1 MDDSRAISEVTRRN
15 IFDTIRI
22 EAVAWSGRLAE
33 DDFLSRLFDLESMPS
48 SDGRFKNASGD
59 IWQHRV
65 NNLDWEDDWVF
76 SDKRFKLLTG
86 PDDVVLRFLCEM
98 LHPVVRDNHDEV
110 VQLRQVFNEHLKAD
124 GWELYD
130 RISISGKPVYSA
142 RRFLTDNRPVMQ
154 AVQSV
159 ASVMN
164 AEYVSQQITRMEAA
178 LNDDPEL
185 AIGTAKEFVETLCKT
200 ILDDRGVAHD
210 AALEFP
216 KLVRL
221 TLKELELVPDQIAA
235 QARGADTIR
244 VLLNNLASIS
254 NGLAEIRNLYGTG
267 HGKHARSKGLQRRHA
282 RLAVGAA
289 ATLGVFLFET
299 YQEKSK

>member
-1 MDDSRAISEVTRRN
+1 
-15 IFDTIRI
+15 
-22 EAVAWSGRLAE
+22 LA
-33 DDFLSRLFDLESMPS
+33 DNCP
-48 SDGRFKNASGD
+48 
-59 IWQHRV
+59 V
-65 NNLDWEDDWVF
+65 
-76 SDKRFKLLTG
+76 LT
-86 PDDVVLRFLCEM
+86 
-98 LHPVVRDNHDEV
+98 
-110 VQLRQVFNEHLKAD
+110 
-124 GWELYD
+124 
-130 RISISGKPVYSA
+130 
-142 RRFLTDNRPVMQ
+142 

-159 ASVMN
+159 ASVLN

-185 AIGTAKEFVETLCKT
+185 AIGTAKELVETLCKT
-200 ILDDRGVAHD
+200 ILTDQKVPHD
-210 AALEFP
+210 ASLEFP

-221 TLKELELVPDQIAA
+221 TLKELELVPDQVAA
-235 QARGADTIR
+235 QVKGADTIR

-267 HGKHARSKGLQRRHA
+267 HGKHAQSKGLQRRHA

>member
-1 MDDSRAISEVTRRN
+1 MEDLRTISVVTRLN
-15 IFDTIRI
+15 IFDTIRV
-22 EAVAWSGRLAE
+22 EGVAWSGRLPE
-33 DDFLSRLFDLESMPS
+33 DDFLARLFDLQSLPS
-48 SDGRFKNASGD
+48 DDGRFENASGD
-59 IWQHRV
+59 IWQHRI
-65 NNLDWEDDWVF
+65 NNLDWEEHWVF
-76 SDKRFKLLTG
+76 TDKRFKLLHG
-86 PDDVVLRFLCEM
+86 PDDVFLRFLCEM
-98 LHPVVRDNHDEV
+98 LHPVVRDNREEV
-110 VQLRQVFNEHLKAD
+110 VQLRQVFNQHLKAD
-124 GWELYD
+124 GWELYE
-130 RISISGKPVYSA
+130 RTSISGKPVYSA
-142 RRFLTDNRPVMQ
+142 RRLLADSRTVMQ
-154 AVQSV
+154 AVQAV
-159 ASVMN
+159 ASVLN
-164 AEYVSQQITRMEAA
+164 AEYVSQQITRMETA

-200 ILDDRGVAHD
+200 ILDDLGVAHD

-267 HGKHARSKGLQRRHA
+267 HGKHARSRGLQRRHA
-282 RLAVGAA
+282 RLAVGTAS
-289 ATLGVFLFET
+289 TLGVFLFET